1 MSSAVEPVAPTRPA
15 SVVPVPLGDVA
26 THLSIGALDPA
37 IASVQVTGV
46 SQSSRSV
53 APGDLFVA
61 LPGARTHGA
70 IHGPSAAEAGAVAFL
85 TDEAGAALLS
95 ATGLA
100 CLTVPSP
107 RTVIGSVASLVYAH
121 PSRDLVLIGVT
132 GTQGK
137 TTTTQLINAGAAGAG
152 RRTAVIGTMGTW
164 IDGLPVPSALTTP
177 EAPDLH
183 ALFAVM
189 RERGID
195 VCAMEVSS
203 HAIVMG
209 RVDAVVFDLAVF
221 TNFGRDHLDFHPSV
235 QEYFAAKAELFTPA
249 RARRALVNADDGEV
263 ARLTEHPLLPTRT
276 FSTRER
282 GGDWWCDEVATTATG
297 STFTAHDPS
306 GAAISCGIGL
316 VGDFNVANAL
326 TAVASL
332 AEAGVDAVAA
342 ADAIAQVP
350 TVPGRMEAVDAGQP
364 FSVIVDYAHKPDAV
378 AAALQALRPVTSGS
392 LTIVIGSG
400 GDRDQGKRPL
410 MGEIAARLA
419 DVVIV
424 TDDNPRSEDP
434 ARIRAEVVAGSR
446 GGPADVLEIGDR
458 RAAIERALRGA
469 RPGDTV
475 LIAGKGHETGQQVGA
490 EVLPFDDRDVARVI
504 LDALRR
510 VAP

>member
-1 MSSAVEPVAPTRPA
+1 MSSAAEPVAPTRPA

-26 THLSIGALDPA
+26 THLSIGPLDPA
-37 IASVQVTGV
+37 VASVRVTGV

-53 APGDLFVA
+53 ARGDLFVA

-70 IHGPSAAEAGAVAFL
+70 VHGQAAADAGAVAFL
-85 TDEAGAALLS
+85 TDEAGAALL
-95 ATGLA
+95 AGTGLA

-107 RTVIGSVASLVYAH
+107 REVIGSVASLVYAH

-152 RRTAVIGTMGTW
+152 RRTAVIGTMGSW

-189 RERGID
+189 RERGVE

-263 ARLTEHPLLPTRT
+263 AKLTEDPQIPTRT

-282 GGDWWCDEVATTATG
+282 GGDWWCDEVETTATG
-297 STFTAHDPS
+297 STFTAHGPS
-306 GAAISCGIGL
+306 GAVVSCGIGL

-332 AEAGVDAVAA
+332 AETGTDAVLAA
-342 ADAIAQVP
+342 QAIAHVP

-458 RAAIERALRGA
+458 RTAIERALREA

-475 LIAGKGHETGQQVGA
+475 LIAGKGHETGQHIGDD
-490 EVLPFDDRDVARVI
+490 VLPFDDRDVARAI
-504 LDALRR
+504 LESLRG